1 MDDIIKLDNVSY
13 RYQSD
18 EPYVVKNLS
27 VGFKRGSFNAVLGH
41 NGSGKSTVARL
52 LNGLLLPSEG
62 TVTVDGLNTA
72 DEENEL
78 ETKKRV
84 GLVFQN
90 PDNQMV
96 ASIVEDDVAFG
107 PENLGI
113 PTKEIRTRVDNALK
127 TVDMYNCRRKAPHML
142 SGGQKQRVAI
152 AGILAMQPQC
162 IVLDE
167 PTAMLDPMGR
177 QEVMS
182 TLLKLNR
189 EQGITVILIT
199 HYMDEAA
206 LSDRT
211 LVMNDGV
218 IVADTEPK
226 KLFGKVELLQ
236 SAGLSV
242 PQTAEL
248 AYKLKKH
255 GIDLGDE
262 ILSEEACAEA
272 LTGALK
278 RHN

>member
-1 MDDIIKLDNVSY
+1 
-13 RYQSD
+13 
-18 EPYVVKNLS
+18 
-27 VGFKRGSFNAVLGH
+27 
-41 NGSGKSTVARL
+41 
-52 LNGLLLPSEG
+52 
-62 TVTVDGLNTA
+62 
-72 DEENEL
+72 
-78 ETKKRV
+78 
-84 GLVFQN
+84 
-90 PDNQMV
+90 
-96 ASIVEDDVAFG
+96 
-107 PENLGI
+107 
-113 PTKEIRTRVDNALK
+113 
-127 TVDMYNCRRKAPHML
+127 
-142 SGGQKQRVAI
+142 
-152 AGILAMQPQC
+152 
-162 IVLDE
+162 
-167 PTAMLDPMGR
+167 MLDPVGR

-189 EQGITVILIT
+189 EQGITIILIT

-278 RHN
+278 RRN